1 MTAPPI
7 SPDSLSQAFDAAKD
21 DVEST
26 VFNPDAKRNSL
37 HESIDEV
44 PSPEDYS
51 VPEDD
56 EERLNTEDRM
66 RAIAHDACQVIIA
79 GNLDTTSEDIY
90 GEPAENPVERLAAHI
105 ENLTEIDLTHPERH
119 PDLVSSEAVD
129 EVRYQ
134 AESSMWNDFIE
145 KPFQPKQ
152 DYKTNNYD
160 LHDSTREAM
169 YKVLNRDRAVPDPRE
184 NVDAS
189 SGEWD
194 QVTSNEREIFTAH
207 ALMQEVTHDDN
218 GERIPTQQLTTE
230 DLTKVAA
237 ISQFIRLQSA
247 RTRELRTRMEGIAEH
262 VKTVAQEE
270 IAYIE
275 GLEEQKVSGEHI
287 NIKRKL
293 NDANHRNYD
302 QLVLDN
308 NTGKVRR
315 MDFAEFSQTKQEI
328 TNLGSLTHAQK
339 DILDPVYSRT
349 RAFEKDEVIRKP
361 RRAKN
366 TPREQRRGGGGGI
379 HHGNRTSPSG
389 SNSGGGML
397 A

>member
-119 PDLVSSEAVD
+119 PDLVSPEALD
-129 EVRYQ
+129 KVRYQ
-134 AESSMWNDFIE
+134 AESGMWNDFIE

-152 DYKTNNYD
+152 DYQTNKYD
-160 LHDSTREAM
+160 LQDSTREAM
-169 YKVLNRDRAVPDPRE
+169 YNVLNRDGVILNPRE

-275 GLEEQKVSGEHI
+275 GLEKQKVSGEYI

-302 QLVLDN
+302 QLVLDKD
-308 NTGKVRR
+308 TGEVRR
-315 MDFAEFSQTKQEI
+315 ISYPEFTQTEQEI

-361 RRAKN
+361 RRAKKP
-366 TPREQRRGGGGGI
+366 PREQRRGGGGGI
-379 HHGNRTSPSG
+379 RHGNRTSPSG